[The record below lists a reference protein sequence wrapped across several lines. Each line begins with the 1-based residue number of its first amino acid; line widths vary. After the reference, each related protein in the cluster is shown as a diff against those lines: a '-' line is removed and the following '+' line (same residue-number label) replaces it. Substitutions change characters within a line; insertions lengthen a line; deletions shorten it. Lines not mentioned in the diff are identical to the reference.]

1 MLLIDCCAFSGDTA
15 NQQPI
20 FPQPIRWN
28 IELSICLLLIFVTK
42 YLDSLSIFL
51 EPLTLWDM
59 KMRNTFLFFHL
70 SESLV
75 LQSMRSHRARHDW
88 ATDLN
93 WTKWE
98 LSVRCIYQFKVLES
112 ATQKTQ
118 GVFCSGDRCQLVAV
132 SSTNNEHWFQQDA
145 PVPTQ
150 WQDLCPAALCA
161 ISSSVYSASFCGAV
175 QFLGWVAT
183 KQWCA
188 GVRFPYL

>member
-1 MLLIDCCAFSGDTA
+1 MFLIDCCAFSCDTA

-28 IELSICLLLIFVTK
+28 IELSRCLLLIFVTK

-70 SESLV
+70 IESLV
-75 LQSMRSHRARHDW
+75 LQSMRSHRAGHDW

-98 LSVRCIYQFKVLES
+98 LLVRCIYQFKVLGISNTKDTRSVVLWWQMPAGGCFLNQQS
-112 ATQKTQ
+112 ALVPAGPSCAHPVT
-118 GVFCSGDRCQLVAV
+118 GSVPSCAVCHRLFC
-132 SSTNNEHWFQQDA
+132 
-145 PVPTQ
+145 
-150 WQDLCPAALCA
+150 
-161 ISSSVYSASFCGAV
+161 V
-175 QFLGWVAT
+175 Q
-183 KQWCA
+183 
-188 GVRFPYL
+188 R